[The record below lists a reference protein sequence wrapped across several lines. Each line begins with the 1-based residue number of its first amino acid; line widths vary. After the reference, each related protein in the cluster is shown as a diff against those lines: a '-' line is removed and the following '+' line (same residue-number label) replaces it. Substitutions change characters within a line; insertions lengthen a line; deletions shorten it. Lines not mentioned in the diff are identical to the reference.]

1 LTFITEPE
9 KKLDAR
15 KTSIDCYK

>member
-15 KTSIDCYK
+15 KTSIDC